1 MSDLQEEFKYPWM
14 WVNLSTTD
22 GGDLKWYSCQSNV
35 YWWAFFMFALKNPFF
50 LFHEIPVQYLGFITF
65 AKEIHQLDLLSKDI
79 SKTYSESLLNLVDR
93 KASGQGMIVLE
104 FGSDPDQGFPLLNDN
119 CCFVLGITLK

>member
-1 MSDLQEEFKYPWM
+1 M
-14 WVNLSTTD
+14 
-22 GGDLKWYSCQSNV
+22 
-35 YWWAFFMFALKNPFF
+35 
-50 LFHEIPVQYLGFITF
+50 
-65 AKEIHQLDLLSKDI
+65 DLLSKDI
-79 SKTYSESLLNLVDR
+79 SKTYSKSLLNLVDR